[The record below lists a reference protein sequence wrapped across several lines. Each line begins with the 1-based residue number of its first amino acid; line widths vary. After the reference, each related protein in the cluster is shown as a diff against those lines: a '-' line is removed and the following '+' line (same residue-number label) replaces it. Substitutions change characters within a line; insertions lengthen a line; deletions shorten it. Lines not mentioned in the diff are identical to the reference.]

1 LERPAIKDQQK
12 MLQLLGPDEG
22 APSKGNI
29 NHKLRSSN
37 GVMIDDTWL
46 KLDNMACIVYACNL
60 TQRIR
65 I

>member
-1 LERPAIKDQQK
+1 

-46 KLDNMACIVYACNL
+46 KLDNMVCIVYACNL